1 MQREQPD
8 PFAQHPLQARQ
19 RSYGSVRPRT
29 LHRYSVPCFSSL
41 GRLPWHQGP
50 SSRSST
56 EAPESSSR
64 PLYAG
69 HHPPSTQA
77 PDGLVPEIIVA
88 SGFDVCCSVSTP
100 QRGFVVTRLL
110 DSYLTHHMDTPSPPN
125 AHDHGLQPRPLGGG
139 LEPAPA
145 GRLRRVGS
153 AIASAASHAARSA
166 PCRPKPHCCGTLNYL
181 DTEAGLAAPS
191 VVRWSL
197 VGVGQRQ
204 LASGV

>member
-8 PFAQHPLQARQ
+8 PFAQRPLQPCQ

-29 LHRYSVPCFSSL
+29 LHWYSVPRFSSL

-77 PDGLVPEIIVA
+77 PDGLVPEIVVV
-88 SGFDVCCSVSTP
+88 SGFDVGYSVSTP

-110 DSYLTHHMDTPSPPN
+110 DSYLTHHVDAPSPPTLTTTVFSQ
-125 AHDHGLQPRPLGGG
+125 GRSGVVWSRPLQADSGGSV
-139 LEPAPA
+139 P
-145 GRLRRVGS
+145 
-153 AIASAASHAARSA
+153 
-166 PCRPKPHCCGTLNYL
+166 
-181 DTEAGLAAPS
+181 PS
-191 VVRWSL
+191 L
-197 VGVGQRQ
+197 RQ
-204 LASGV
+204 LLMLPGQLRADQSRIAAAHTHTLTNTDVNVR

>member
-110 DSYLTHHMDTPSPPN
+110 DSYLTHHMDTPSPPTLTTTVFSQGRSGVVWSRPLQADSGGSVPPSLRQLLMLPGQLLADQSRIAA
-125 AHDHGLQPRPLGGG
+125 AHTITFTRQPTNWPRPT
-139 LEPAPA
+139 
-145 GRLRRVGS
+145 
-153 AIASAASHAARSA
+153 I
-166 PCRPKPHCCGTLNYL
+166 
-181 DTEAGLAAPS
+181 
-191 VVRWSL
+191 
-197 VGVGQRQ
+197 
-204 LASGV
+204 SGCM

>member
-110 DSYLTHHMDTPSPPN
+110 DSYLTHHMDTPSPPTLTTTVFSQ
-125 AHDHGLQPRPLGGG
+125 GRSGVVWSRPLQADSGGSV
-139 LEPAPA
+139 P
-145 GRLRRVGS
+145 
-153 AIASAASHAARSA
+153 
-166 PCRPKPHCCGTLNYL
+166 
-181 DTEAGLAAPS
+181 PS
-191 VVRWSL
+191 L
-197 VGVGQRQ
+197 RQ
-204 LASGV
+204 LLMLPGQLLADQSRIAAAHSTILTLRVPARYCISTTSRYLLPPILKTTR